1 LNELELK
8 IVDAKRRLETSKK
21 EVEREIESFRKEETL
36 KFLEKNLSSE
46 PSTFAEEAKWR
57 QENEVWLKWSQ
68 GIAMKI
74 IDYMQEHKLSRADI
88 ASRLGCSPQYVSKIL
103 SGHTNF
109 SFKSIA
115 EIEKC
120 LNIRIMETSFA

>member
-1 LNELELK
+1 M
-8 IVDAKRRLETSKK
+8 K
-21 EVEREIESFRKEETL
+21 EKTL
-36 KFLEKNLSSE
+36 KFLERNLSSK
-46 PSTFAEEAKWR
+46 PSTFTEEAKWR
-57 QENEVWLKWSQ
+57 QDNEVWLKWSQ

-74 IDYMQEHKLSRADI
+74 IDYMQEHNLSRADI

-120 LNIRIMETSFA
+120 LNIQIMKAAFA

>member
-1 LNELELK
+1 M
-8 IVDAKRRLETSKK
+8 
-21 EVEREIESFRKEETL
+21 KEETL
-36 KFLEKNLSSE
+36 KFLEGNLSSE
-46 PSTFAEEAKWR
+46 PSAFAEEAKWR
-57 QENEVWLKWSQ
+57 QDNEVWLKWSQ
-68 GIAMKI
+68 SIAMKI

-103 SGHTNF
+103 SGRTNF

-120 LNIRIMETSFA
+120 LNIHIMEQFFA

>member
-1 LNELELK
+1 M
-8 IVDAKRRLETSKK
+8 K
-21 EVEREIESFRKEETL
+21 EKTL
-36 KFLEKNLSSE
+36 KFLERNLSSE

-57 QENEVWLKWSQ
+57 QDNEVWLKWSQ

-74 IDYMQEHKLSRADI
+74 IDYMQENNLSRADI

-115 EIEKC
+115 EIEKR
-120 LNIRIMETSFA
+120 LNINIMEVSFA

>member
-1 LNELELK
+1 M
-8 IVDAKRRLETSKK
+8 K
-21 EVEREIESFRKEETL
+21 EKTL

-57 QENEVWLKWSQ
+57 QENEAWLKWSQ

-74 IDYMQEHKLSRADI
+74 IDYMQEHKLSRV
-88 ASRLGCSPQYVSKIL
+88 GCSPQYVSKIL

>member
-1 LNELELK
+1 M
-8 IVDAKRRLETSKK
+8 K
-21 EVEREIESFRKEETL
+21 EKTL
-36 KFLEKNLSSE
+36 KFLERNLCSE

-57 QENEVWLKWSQ
+57 QDNEVWLKWSQ

-74 IDYMQEHKLSRADI
+74 IDYMQEHQLSRADI
-88 ASRLGCSPQYVSKIL
+88 AARLGCTPQYVSKIL

-115 EIEKC
+115 EIERC
-120 LNIRIMETSFA
+120 LNIHIMEASFV

>member
-1 LNELELK
+1 M
-8 IVDAKRRLETSKK
+8 K
-21 EVEREIESFRKEETL
+21 EKTL
-36 KFLEKNLSSE
+36 KFLERNLSSE

-57 QENEVWLKWSQ
+57 QDNEVWLKWSQ

-74 IDYMQEHKLSRADI
+74 IDYMQEHQLSRTDI
-88 ASRLGCSPQYVSKIL
+88 AARLGCTPQYVSKIL

-115 EIEKC
+115 EIERC
-120 LNIRIMETSFA
+120 LNIHIMEASFV

>member
-1 LNELELK
+1 MVKETTLK
-8 IVDAKRRLETSKK
+8 IF
-21 EVEREIESFRKEETL
+21 ER
-36 KFLEKNLSSE
+36 NLSSE
-46 PSTFAEEAKWR
+46 PSTFVEEAKWR
-57 QENEVWLKWSQ
+57 QDNEVWLKWSQ

-88 ASRLGCSPQYVSKIL
+88 AARLACSPQYVSKIL

-115 EIEKC
+115 EIEKR
-120 LNIRIMETSFA
+120 LNINIMEISFA

>member
-1 LNELELK
+1 M
-8 IVDAKRRLETSKK
+8 K
-21 EVEREIESFRKEETL
+21 EKTL
-36 KFLEKNLSSE
+36 KFLERNLRSK
-46 PSTFAEEAKWR
+46 PSTFAEEAKRR
-57 QENEVWLKWSQ
+57 QDNEVWLKWSQ

-74 IDYMQEHKLSRADI
+74 IDYMQERNLSRADI

-120 LNIRIMETSFA
+120 LNIQIMEASFA

>member
-1 LNELELK
+1 M
-8 IVDAKRRLETSKK
+8 K
-21 EVEREIESFRKEETL
+21 EQTL
-36 KFLEKNLSSE
+36 KFLESNLSNE

-57 QENEVWLKWSQ
+57 QDNEVWLKWSQ
-68 GIAMKI
+68 SIAMKI
-74 IDYMQEHKLSRADI
+74 IDYMQERKLSRADI

-115 EIEKC
+115 EIEKR
-120 LNIRIMETSFA
+120 LNINLMEISFA

>member
-1 LNELELK
+1 M
-8 IVDAKRRLETSKK
+8 K
-21 EVEREIESFRKEETL
+21 EKTL
-36 KFLEKNLSSE
+36 KFLERNLSSK
-46 PSTFAEEAKWR
+46 PSRFVEEAKWR
-57 QENEVWLKWSQ
+57 QDNEVWLKWSQ

-74 IDYMQEHKLSRADI
+74 IDYMQEHNLSHADI

-120 LNIRIMETSFA
+120 LNIQIMEASFA

>member
-1 LNELELK
+1 M
-8 IVDAKRRLETSKK
+8 K
-21 EVEREIESFRKEETL
+21 EKTL
-36 KFLEKNLSSE
+36 KFLERNLSSE

-57 QENEVWLKWSQ
+57 QDNEVWLKWSQ

-74 IDYMQEHKLSRADI
+74 IDYMQEHQLSRADI
-88 ASRLGCSPQYVSKIL
+88 AARLGCTPQYVSIIL

-115 EIEKC
+115 EIERC
-120 LNIRIMETSFA
+120 LNIHIMEASFV

>member
-1 LNELELK
+1 M
-8 IVDAKRRLETSKK
+8 K
-21 EVEREIESFRKEETL
+21 EKTL
-36 KFLEKNLSSE
+36 RFLESNLSSE
-46 PSTFAEEAKWR
+46 PSAFAEEAKWR
-57 QENEVWLKWSQ
+57 QDNEVWLKWSQ

-120 LNIRIMETSFA
+120 LNIRIIEASFA

>member
-1 LNELELK
+1 M
-8 IVDAKRRLETSKK
+8 K
-21 EVEREIESFRKEETL
+21 EKTL
-36 KFLEKNLSSE
+36 KFLEKNLGSE

>member
-1 LNELELK
+1 M
-8 IVDAKRRLETSKK
+8 K
-21 EVEREIESFRKEETL
+21 EKTL
-36 KFLEKNLSSE
+36 KFLERNLSSE

-57 QENEVWLKWSQ
+57 QDNEVWLKWSQ

-74 IDYMQEHKLSRADI
+74 IDYMQENNLSRADI

-120 LNIRIMETSFA
+120 LNIQIMEVSFA

>member
-1 LNELELK
+1 M
-8 IVDAKRRLETSKK
+8 K
-21 EVEREIESFRKEETL
+21 EKTL
-36 KFLEKNLSSE
+36 KFLESNLSSE
-46 PSTFAEEAKWR
+46 PSAFAEDAKWR
-57 QENEVWLKWSQ
+57 QDNEVWLKWSQ

-120 LNIRIMETSFA
+120 LNIRIMEASFA

>member
-1 LNELELK
+1 M
-8 IVDAKRRLETSKK
+8 K
-21 EVEREIESFRKEETL
+21 EKTL
-36 KFLEKNLSSE
+36 RFLESNLSSE
-46 PSTFAEEAKWR
+46 PSAFAEDTKWR
-57 QENEVWLKWSQ
+57 QDNEVWLKWSQ

-120 LNIRIMETSFA
+120 LNIRIMEASFA

>member
-1 LNELELK
+1 M
-8 IVDAKRRLETSKK
+8 K
-21 EVEREIESFRKEETL
+21 EKTL
-36 KFLEKNLSSE
+36 KFLERNLSSK
-46 PSTFAEEAKWR
+46 PSTFSEEAKWR
-57 QENEVWLKWSQ
+57 QDNEVWLKWSQ

-74 IDYMQEHKLSRADI
+74 IDYMQEHNLSRADI

-120 LNIRIMETSFA
+120 LNIQIMEAAFA

>member
-1 LNELELK
+1 M
-8 IVDAKRRLETSKK
+8 K
-21 EVEREIESFRKEETL
+21 EKTL
-36 KFLEKNLSSE
+36 KFLECNLSNK

-57 QENEVWLKWSQ
+57 QDNEVWLKWSQ
-68 GIAMKI
+68 SIAMKI
-74 IDYMQEHKLSRADI
+74 IDYMQERKLSRADI

-115 EIEKC
+115 EIEKR
-120 LNIRIMETSFA
+120 LNINIMEISFA

>member
-1 LNELELK
+1 M
-8 IVDAKRRLETSKK
+8 K
-21 EVEREIESFRKEETL
+21 EKTL
-36 KFLEKNLSSE
+36 KFLERNLSSK
-46 PSTFAEEAKWR
+46 PSTFSEEAKWR
-57 QENEVWLKWSQ
+57 QDNEVWLKWSQ

-74 IDYMQEHKLSRADI
+74 IDYMQEHNLSRADI

-115 EIEKC
+115 ETEKC
-120 LNIRIMETSFA
+120 LNIQIMEASFA

>member
-1 LNELELK
+1 M
-8 IVDAKRRLETSKK
+8 K
-21 EVEREIESFRKEETL
+21 EKTL
-36 KFLEKNLSSE
+36 KFLERNLSSE

-57 QENEVWLKWSQ
+57 QDNEVWLKWSQ

-74 IDYMQEHKLSRADI
+74 IDYMQEHQLSQADI
-88 ASRLGCSPQYVSKIL
+88 AARLGCTPQYVSKIL

-115 EIEKC
+115 EIERC
-120 LNIRIMETSFA
+120 LNIHIMEASFV

>member
-1 LNELELK
+1 M
-8 IVDAKRRLETSKK
+8 K
-21 EVEREIESFRKEETL
+21 EKTL
-36 KFLEKNLSSE
+36 RFLESNLSSE
-46 PSTFAEEAKWR
+46 PSAFAEEAKWR
-57 QENEVWLKWSQ
+57 QDNEVWLKWSQ

-88 ASRLGCSPQYVSKIL
+88 ASRPGCSPQYVSKIL

-120 LNIRIMETSFA
+120 LNIRIMEASFA

>member
-1 LNELELK
+1 M
-8 IVDAKRRLETSKK
+8 K
-21 EVEREIESFRKEETL
+21 EKTL
-36 KFLEKNLSSE
+36 RFLESNFSSE
-46 PSTFAEEAKWR
+46 PSAFAEEAKWR
-57 QENEVWLKWSQ
+57 QDNEVWLKWSQ

-120 LNIRIMETSFA
+120 LNIRIMEASFA

>member
-1 LNELELK
+1 M
-8 IVDAKRRLETSKK
+8 K
-21 EVEREIESFRKEETL
+21 EKTL
-36 KFLEKNLSSE
+36 KFLEGNLSSE
-46 PSTFAEEAKWR
+46 PSAFAEEAKWR
-57 QENEVWLKWSQ
+57 QDNEVWLKWSQ
-68 GIAMKI
+68 SIAMKI

-103 SGHTNF
+103 SGRTNF

-120 LNIRIMETSFA
+120 LNIHIMEQSFA

>member
-1 LNELELK
+1 M
-8 IVDAKRRLETSKK
+8 K
-21 EVEREIESFRKEETL
+21 EKTL
-36 KFLEKNLSSE
+36 RFLESNRSSG
-46 PSTFAEEAKWR
+46 PSAFAEDAKWR
-57 QENEVWLKWSQ
+57 QDNEVWLKWSQ

-120 LNIRIMETSFA
+120 LNIRIMEASFA